1 MSEKEST
8 EKFGYLKITILI
20 ISGFVLFILLGFAL
34 IYNSK
39 QELYKSALSSMEKKN
54 WQDAVETWNILG
66 NFKDSTSQNFIASTK
81 AAEKSIKDKQYSKAV
96 DYYNIAK
103 SLKPDSADVK
113 NSLEKATKLKEKAV
127 KHEIALYIQKGNTS
141 LSKNKWEQAIK
152 EYNLA
157 ISFDKSLKNKLS
169 NKLNKAQKLLNK
181 QRNIQELAIVRKKQA
196 RERTKIAEKMNY
208 FEGDNV
214 QIAVTKVKMTSST
227 DDHVS
232 TGNSRFVWVHVST
245 YNTTYGTTPV
255 NPNYFTLSD
264 SDGYTV
270 SHDSDTYSLSNYF
283 DAVDLPSNGKTSGW
297 LIFYLPKDYKYT
309 LHYYDGFGNSVD
321 KEIIVNS

>member
-141 LSKNKWEQAIK
+141 LS
-152 EYNLA
+152 
-157 ISFDKSLKNKLS
+157 KNKLS